1 MKIVLLIIFHAFSII
16 QSQVVETYGNFDIKF
31 FTDSECMELV
41 DELLYEA
48 HNFCQLF
55 NGINII
61 KQNKFEGYSNALSL
75 ELYKIKDESECYDEN
90 NKVECFYC
98 AGPKEQESEEGID
111 ATSDEETEDTDNEI
125 LPVTLLCNGVCL
137 KAFWMNKMDSTLP
150 TYYYTCVYN
159 NIHPNLQFRIKRYNG
174 KKNCDDS
181 HLIAENTYNGS
192 DLCWIDD
199 RENNW
204 SLMPVQ
210 WIDDKKKLIYSTMNK
225 ANCTGGNINITQ
237 SYAICNGKCFNNETD
252 KDYSYTCKKTSS
264 SYISYKKIIIVFLM
278 MILY

>member
-1 MKIVLLIIFHAFSII
+1 M
-16 QSQVVETYGNFDIKF
+16 VETYGNFDIKF

-98 AGPKEQESEEGID
+98 LGPKEQESEEGID

-125 LPVTLLCNGVCL
+125 FNVNNKSKNWAGIGITIINTIVT
-137 KAFWMNKMDSTLP
+137 KP
-150 TYYYTCVYN
+150 
-159 NIHPNLQFRIKRYNG
+159 
-174 KKNCDDS
+174 
-181 HLIAENTYNGS
+181 IART
-192 DLCWIDD
+192 I
-199 RENNW
+199 
-204 SLMPVQ
+204 SLFF
-210 WIDDKKKLIYSTMNK
+210 S
-225 ANCTGGNINITQ
+225 
-237 SYAICNGKCFNNETD
+237 
-252 KDYSYTCKKTSS
+252 
-264 SYISYKKIIIVFLM
+264 ISFSK
-278 MILY
+278 

>member
-1 MKIVLLIIFHAFSII
+1 MKIVLLIIFLAFGII
-16 QSQVVETYGNFDIKF
+16 QTQVVETYGNFDIKF
-31 FTDSECMELV
+31 FTDSECTDFV
-41 DELLYEA
+41 DELLYKA
-48 HNFCQLF
+48 NNFCQLF

-61 KQNKFEGYSNALSL
+61 KTNKFEGYSNALYL
-75 ELYKIKDESECYDEN
+75 QLYKIKNISECIDTDGKE
-90 NKVECFYC
+90 ECFIC
-98 AGPKEQESEEGID
+98 AGPQEQESEEGTD
-111 ATSDEETEDTDNEI
+111 ATSDEETEDTQNE
-125 LPVTLLCNGVCL
+125 LKSVTVLCNGVCL
-137 KAFWMNKMDSTLP
+137 KAFWMNEMDSALP
-150 TYYYTCVYN
+150 LNYYTCVYN
-159 NIHPNLQFRIKRYNG
+159 NIHPNLQFKITRYNG

-181 HLIAENTYNGS
+181 HLISEDTFSGS

-199 RENNW
+199 TQNNW

-252 KDYSYTCKKTSS
+252 EAYSYTCKKTSS
-264 SYISYKKIIIVFLM
+264 PYISYKKIIIVFIM